1 MYQNID
7 NYFLNNLDEL
17 NDEFDV
23 YEKQQKKLWKKTA
36 SVFNE
41 YERENGIMIEE
52 I

>member
-23 YEKQQKKLWKKTA
+23 YEKQQKKLRKKIA
-36 SVFNE
+36 SNFNE